1 MNKERKIDELLDSLV
16 KSGSEID
23 YLKELRDQ
31 SLKLTKKDIDLKEVL
46 DSIALTI
53 KEQTESF
60 LNQKNQYGTN
70 FISGISTCI
79 YLPDFSGNGEYKLKL
94 IGGNRSRNL
103 DLKVDENTMFDVAS
117 ITKLYTLILLF
128 ELESYGIINLDDKI
142 SDINPDFQNLED
154 FTLNDLV
161 KLHGEL
167 RTNGN
172 ITQAKSQEEAYEMLK
187 TLYLTSNSREE
198 NKYTDFGSIVISDT
212 IEKVIS
218 KHPNMKMNFNDIM
231 ETFVLG
237 TLGLDQTRFNPE
249 TRNLSGNGNNLRLV
263 HDPKARILGGA
274 VGHAGIF
281 TTSDD
286 LARLAR
292 ELYSVNYI
300 NKECLTIAD
309 RLSRLNL
316 TKEQLS
322 RLGEITFPNS
332 AQSNKGNLGI
342 YVKHPGGY
350 AKTFTPPEFSTG
362 SFSHQGWTGAMAAFD
377 PNNLIHNNIL
387 VNAIYEDDD
396 KDKVRA
402 DKPVGFGT
410 AFEEYQKQIT
420 RNIMLMWVAKQYYNR
435 YCNVKENIDDTKFI
449 K

>member
-1 MNKERKIDELLDSLV
+1 MDKERKIDEILDSLI

-23 YLKELRDQ
+23 YLKELKER
-31 SLKLTKKDIDLKEVL
+31 SLDATKKDVDLKEAL
-46 DSIALTI
+46 NNIAKELE
-53 KEQTESF
+53 EQTEGF

-70 FISGISTCI
+70 LISGISTCI

-94 IGGNRSRNL
+94 IGGTRNRNV

-128 ELESYGIINLDDKI
+128 KLEELGLVNLNDKVK
-142 SDINPDFQNLED
+142 DINPDFQNLED

-161 KLHGEL
+161 RLCGEL

-172 ITQAKSQEEAYEMLK
+172 VAQAKTKEEAYEMLK

-198 NKYTDFGSIVISDT
+198 NKYTDFGAIVISDT
-212 IEKVIS
+212 IEKIVS
-218 KHPNMKMNFNDIM
+218 KHLNKEMKFDDIM
-231 ETFVLG
+231 KLFLLDK
-237 TLGLDQTRFNPE
+237 LGLNETKFNPKSD
-249 TRNLSGNGNNLRLV
+249 NLSGNGNTLGLV

-274 VGHAGIF
+274 LGHAGLFI
-281 TTSDD
+281 TSDD
-286 LARLAR
+286 LARLAK
-292 ELYSVNYI
+292 EIYSVNYI
-300 NKECLTIAD
+300 NKKHLE
-309 RLSRLNL
+309 
-316 TKEQLS
+316 

-342 YVKHPGGY
+342 YVKHPSGY
-350 AKTFTPPEFSTG
+350 AKTFTPKEFSKG

-387 VNAIYEDDD
+387 VNAIYQDED
-396 KDKVRA
+396 KDKVKA
-402 DKPVGFGT
+402 DKPVGYGN

-435 YCNVKENIDDTKFI
+435 YCNVKENIDDIKFI
-449 K
+449 KHWGI